1 MNPRSLAAG
10 VVALALFAPTEAR
23 AEEPAVEEAPPPIPR
38 TKGIVLDASLGV
50 LGFLGQFRRV
60 APSAPWFHAQL
71 GYELFNWLM
80 FYGEGDLAFTDTSNA
95 QDPSKVRAFPI
106 FGLGGGT
113 RITVHAS
120 ERTAFYLESSLG
132 FMKADVSNNA
142 FTILGYRGA
151 ERLGFYI
158 GGRLGFEWYQ
168 INRHVAI
175 GLALGLKDATGFAR
189 TIGGGDTPL
198 LWDAGLSFRYTF

>member
-80 FYGEGDLAFTDTSNA
+80 FYGEGDLAFSDTSNA

-120 ERTAFYLESSLG
+120 ERTAFYLGSSLG